1 MAKVIGQLQ
10 EVYEK
15 QMGNFGS
22 AVFIKVG
29 NTEYKFGKFPPKA
42 QPGDWVEFDS
52 TSKQNGNYTN
62 HAADYKTFRK
72 TTAQAGGAAP
82 NPAPAPMAPVRA
94 SGGSFGDDRQ
104 EIISKQ
110 AALNTGF
117 NIFSKLVDL
126 GAIAPP
132 SSVKKAQLYDFYMA
146 ALHNEAGKCY
156 KLSTGKEWDIAA
168 AAKPLAE
175 VDDFVDEELP
185 PEDSPSW

>member
-22 AVFIKVG
+22 AVFIKVN

-62 HAADYKTFRK
+62 HSADYKTFRK
-72 TTAQAGGAAP
+72 SSAPAGGAAP
-82 NPAPAPMAPVRA
+82 TPAPAPMPPVRGG
-94 SGGSFGDDRQ
+94 SGGFSDDRQ
-104 EIISKQ
+104 EVISKQ

-126 GAIAPP
+126 GAITPP
-132 SSVKKAQLYDFYMA
+132 SSVKKAQLYDFFMA
-146 ALHNEAGKCY
+146 ALHAEAAKCY
-156 KLSTGKEWDIAA
+156 HLSTGKKWDIEAA
-168 AAKPLAE
+168 IKPAAE
-175 VDDFVDEELP
+175 VDDFADDELP
-185 PEDSPSW
+185 GEDSPGW

>member
-15 QMGNFGS
+15 QMGNYGS

-42 QPGDWVEFDS
+42 QPGDWVEFEA

-62 HAADYKTFRK
+62 HSADYKTFRK
-72 TTAQAGGAAP
+72 SSAPAGGAAP
-82 NPAPAPMAPVRA
+82 TPAPTPMPPVR
-94 SGGSFGDDRQ
+94 SGGGFSDDRQ
-104 EIISKQ
+104 EVISKQ

-126 GAIAPP
+126 GAITPP

-146 ALHNEAGKCY
+146 ALHNEAAKCY
-156 KLSTGKEWDIAA
+156 NLSTGKKWDIEAA
-168 AAKPLAE
+168 IKPQAE
-175 VDDFVDEELP
+175 VDDFVDDEIP
-185 PEDSPSW
+185 AEDSPGW

>member
-10 EVYEK
+10 GIITK
-15 QMGNFGS
+15 TFGNGGS
-22 AVFIKVG
+22 AVYIKVN
-29 NTEYKFGKFPPKA
+29 NTEYKFGKFPPKNVGE
-42 QPGDWVEFDS
+42 GDWVEFEAS
-52 TSKQNGNYTN
+52 TTQNGNYTN
-62 HAADYKTFRK
+62 HQADYKTFRK
-72 TTAQAGGAAP
+72 SSGGGATP
-82 NPAPAPMAPVRA
+82 TPAPAPMAPVRA

-168 AAKPLAE
+168 AAKPLAD
-175 VDDFVDEELP
+175 VDDFVDDELP
-185 PEDSPSW
+185 AEDSPGW